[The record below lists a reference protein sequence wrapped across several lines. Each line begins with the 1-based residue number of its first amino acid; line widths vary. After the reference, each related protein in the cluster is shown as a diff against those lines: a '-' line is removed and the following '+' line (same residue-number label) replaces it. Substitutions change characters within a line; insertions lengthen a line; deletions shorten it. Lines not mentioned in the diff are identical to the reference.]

1 MSDPDRWVDGG
12 GPDGA
17 EELLRSARPIRDLTP
32 AEDARLAKH
41 VTRIAA
47 LPTTVVALW
56 LYAKIAAAIA
66 GVVVVTG
73 GAVLVWQAVDAPDP
87 PQSVER
93 ARPLPIAAP
102 FSETPIEPAPEP
114 IVQEPTAH
122 EERAPVERRA
132 TEPRAT
138 SFADEVA
145 LVEQAR
151 REAAGN
157 PSAALATLRRYEREF
172 PRGQLRL
179 ECEAIRIEA
188 LANAGRRAEARRRA
202 ERFLR
207 AHPRAPYVDRIRQI
221 AEQ

>member
-1 MSDPDRWVDGG
+1 MSDPERWLDGG
-12 GPDGA
+12 GPEGA
-17 EELLRSARPIRDLTP
+17 EELLRAARPIRDLRP
-32 AEDARLAKH
+32 DEDARLSRQI
-41 VTRIAA
+41 TRIAA
-47 LPTTVVALW
+47 LSTTVVALW

-73 GAVLVWQAVDAPDP
+73 AAVVVWQSVTDEQDAPT
-87 PQSVER
+87 SER
-93 ARPLPIAAP
+93 ARPSVTPPAAEVIPPEPVPEPPLAEPIAP
-102 FSETPIEPAPEP
+102 EEPA
-114 IVQEPTAH
+114 
-122 EERAPVERRA
+122 RVERR
-132 TEPRAT
+132 TEPRPT

-145 LVEQAR
+145 LLEQAR
-151 REAAGN
+151 REAARQ
-157 PSAALATLRRYEREF
+157 PSAALATLRRYERDH

>member
-1 MSDPDRWVDGG
+1 MSDPDRWLDGG
-12 GPDGA
+12 GPEGA

-32 AEDARLAKH
+32 AEDARLARH

-66 GVVVVTG
+66 GVIVVTG
-73 GAVLVWQAVDAPDP
+73 GAVLVWQAAEEPDP
-87 PQSVER
+87 PRSVER
-93 ARPLPIAAP
+93 TRSQPVVAP
-102 FSETPIEPAPEP
+102 VPEAPVEPAPEP
-114 IVQEPTAH
+114 TVAAPIAD
-122 EERAPVERRA
+122 EERTPVERRTA
-132 TEPRAT
+132 EPRST
-138 SFADEVA
+138 SLADEVA

-179 ECEAIRIEA
+179 ESEAIRIEA

-207 AHPRAPYVDRIRQI
+207 AHPRAAYVDRIRQI
-221 AEQ
+221 AQP

>member
-1 MSDPDRWVDGG
+1 MSDPERWADGG
-12 GPDGA
+12 GPEGA
-17 EELLRSARPIRDLTP
+17 DELLRAARPIRDLSP
-32 AEDARLAKH
+32 VEDARLAKH

-47 LPTTVVALW
+47 LPTTVVAFW

-73 GAVLVWQAVDAPDP
+73 GAVLVWQAVDEPDP
-87 PQSVER
+87 TPTVER
-93 ARPLPIAAP
+93 ARPSPIAPSLPEAP
-102 FSETPIEPAPEP
+102 AEPAPEP
-114 IVQEPTAH
+114 VVAEPIAT

-132 TEPRAT
+132 PEPRAT

-145 LVEQAR
+145 LVERAR
-151 REAAGN
+151 REAAAN
-157 PSAALATLRRYEREF
+157 PNAALSTLRRYERDF

-179 ECEAIRIEA
+179 ESEAIRIEA

-221 AEQ
+221 AQP